1 MKYKFYDDPPELNL
15 NDPAEWADGR
25 KYTKEINW
33 AAKNMNLDVNK
44 FRVDDVTFGDP
55 VLFYQDRCVGYLD
68 NLFYRAFDVD
78 DFEDW
83 WCFDN

>member
-15 NDPAEWADGR
+15 NEPAELVDSR
-25 KYTKEINW
+25 KHTKEINW

-55 VLFYQDRCVGYLD
+55 VLFYQGRYVGYLD

-78 DFEDW
+78 DSSGW